1 MALSVLA
8 AALTATL
15 VGSAAGK
22 VPSRPWLWQCEQIH
36 LEQAKDE
43 CYVRL
48 LLLDID
54 RSGNP
59 ATELPRIDR
68 RAHATPTSL
77 YARCHMLM
85 HVVGREWARQHHLT
99 LDGLQAVVPRS
110 NDPGCSAG
118 FGMGLVMALGPQI
131 IATGGRSA
139 LGTCERLPTRLRQ
152 FTCVHSLGHALMR
165 GYHETIYLAVKACT
179 RLGARYAP
187 DCAQGAFHD
196 YWIALRGADDA
207 SSPLDPVHSPRKLCS
222 QYSRFAMA
230 CWYRYWIEQAPGP
243 VILGVHDLLRLCH
256 GLTGPQR
263 AGCIAGASKDVFD
276 TPDAQARLCSKLRAA
291 ADALA
296 CLRGVA
302 NQAYVGKP
310 RPELALFRVC
320 ARVPAAARWGCAAWF
335 GQTFNV
341 LENGHFLRNG
351 CPKLAARRDRTA
363 CIAGA
368 RRWTGPLVT
377 FS

>member
-1 MALSVLA
+1 MKVLA
-8 AALTATL
+8 LAVVAAAMLA
-15 VGSAAGK
+15 GSAAGK
-22 VPSRPWLWQCEQIH
+22 APSRPWLWQCEQIH
-36 LEQAKDE
+36 LEQSKDA
-43 CYVRL
+43 CYVRM
-48 LLLDID
+48 LLLDIN

-59 ATELPRIDR
+59 ATELPKIDH

-85 HVVGREWARQHHLT
+85 HVVGRQWARDHHLT
-99 LDGLQAVVPRS
+99 LAGLQAVVPRS

-131 IATGGRSA
+131 ISSGGRSA
-139 LGTCERLPTRLRQ
+139 LGTCDRLPTRMRQ

-165 GYHETIYLAVKACT
+165 GYHETLYLAVKACT

-207 SSPLDPVHSPRKLCS
+207 SSPLHPVRSPRKLCS
-222 QYSRFAMA
+222 EYSRYAMA

-243 VILGVHDLLRLCH
+243 AIEGAGDLLRLCR
-256 GLTGPQR
+256 GLAGTQR
-263 AGCIAGASKDVFD
+263 ASCVAGASKDVFD
-276 TPDAQARLCSKLRAA
+276 TPAGQARLCTQLRAS

-302 NQAYVGKP
+302 NQTYAENQ
-310 RPELALFRVC
+310 RRELALFRVC
-320 ARVPAAARWGCAAWF
+320 ARVPAGARSGCAAWF
-335 GQTFNV
+335 GRTFNV
-341 LENGHFLRNG
+341 LENGRFLRDG
-351 CPKLAARRDRTA
+351 CPKLAARRDRA
-363 CIAGA
+363 SCAAGA
-368 RRWTGPLVT
+368 RRSAGPLVT